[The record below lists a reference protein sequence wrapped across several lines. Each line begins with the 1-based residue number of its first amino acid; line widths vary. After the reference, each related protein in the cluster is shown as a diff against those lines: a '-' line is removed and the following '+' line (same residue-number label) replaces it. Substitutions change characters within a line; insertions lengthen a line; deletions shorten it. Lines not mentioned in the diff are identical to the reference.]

1 MSYGTVTIRTSTT
14 MQKGLWL
21 KCELARKHR
30 VLELHMRLLGD
41 WSIFAVLF
49 HHTASLKIALASQ
62 NSDQAKR

>member
-1 MSYGTVTIRTSTT
+1 